1 MLRTTPCALVANLG
15 IKLIYLTLLCIVKES
30 LDDRLKSGSSKIA
43 RFKEVSEGQQ
53 FFNSDSEM
61 WPMNQ
66 AIPKIEGNI
75 LEIPMYLGRARRLL
89 EGPHFVN
96 TVCTS
101 ALIALSNYPPMQSSG
116 KVISM
121 GVLCGNFE
129 TKNIIFR

>member
-1 MLRTTPCALVANLG
+1 MLRATPCALVANLG
-15 IKLIYLTLLCIVKES
+15 VKLIYLTLLCIVKES

-96 TVCTS
+96 TLCTP
-101 ALIALSNYPPMQSSG
+101 ALIAVSNYPSYTINRKRHFYG
-116 KVISM
+116 GFYAVIS
-121 GVLCGNFE
+121 
-129 TKNIIFR
+129 KPKI